1 MNPPN
6 LFLIFLIFLLLSCS
20 KSDSVDPDYFA
31 SLTRSNANFK
41 VEQECMELMLEKWFT
56 LFNHYQEEGLDMFA
70 ADEKAKVQLRRE
82 FENCVNPR
90 TGLNNN
96 EKKSARR

>member
-1 MNPPN
+1 MNLPN

-20 KSDSVDPDYFA
+20 KSDSVDRDYFA

-41 VEQECMELMLEKWFT
+41 VEQECMELMLEKWFI
-56 LFNHYQEEGLDMFA
+56 LFNHFQEEGSDMFA
-70 ADEKAKVQLRRE
+70 ADEKAKAQLRRE

-90 TGLNNN
+90 TGLNN